1 MHIRRGFLALAI
13 NSPASFFVP
22 PAGAQAFC
30 QAVRGG
36 PGSDACAR
44 ELVLTEIHQ
53 REASARLAA
62 VRTAPRRQQC
72 AVFRRH
78 VRVMR
83 DSACVF
89 RRCTTGHHGR
99 ENVAQ
104 MNASIADWQEIIAR
118 TCR

>member
-13 NSPASFFVP
+13 ISPASFLVP
-22 PAGAQAFC
+22 PAIAQGSC
-30 QAVRGG
+30 PAVRGA
-36 PGSDACAR
+36 PGSDACTR
-44 ELVLTEIHQ
+44 ELVLTEFRQ
-53 REASARLAA
+53 REATARLAA
-62 VRTAPRRQQC
+62 VRTAPRPQQC

-78 VRVMR
+78 IRVLR

-104 MNASIADWQEIIAR
+104 MNASMADWQEIIAR
-118 TCR
+118 NCR

>member
-1 MHIRRGFLALAI
+1 
-13 NSPASFFVP
+13 
-22 PAGAQAFC
+22 
-30 QAVRGG
+30 
-36 PGSDACAR
+36 
-44 ELVLTEIHQ
+44 
-53 REASARLAA
+53 
-62 VRTAPRRQQC
+62 
-72 AVFRRH
+72 
-78 VRVMR
+78 MR